1 MGRLRRF
8 VWALTRRKPM
18 DVSDEAPTDL
28 DRCLNTLDLTA
39 MGVGATLGFGLY
51 VLSGEVAA
59 LKAGP
64 GVVLSF
70 MIAAIASTSSALCY
84 AEFAAKV
91 PKSGSAY
98 AYSYIT
104 VGEFVAFVIGW
115 NLTLEHVIGTASL
128 ARGYSGYLGSL
139 FAEVPSELATSQH
152 LNGTQHIAAAASWV
166 PEFMQGY
173 VTHFDWLAFMLT
185 MLVTGLLLLGV
196 QVSSKFQITFASIN
210 LSVACFIFVCG
221 LFKADLHN
229 WQLTKEEIPATAGEG
244 GFLPFGWT
252 GVIAGA
258 GTCFFAFVGF
268 DGIAATAEEVKNP
281 RKAIPNSILWTSAI
295 IFITYSCMATIQT
308 LIWPYWDQKQAA
320 PLPYIFEKLGM
331 HFAKWTILVGVLAG
345 LSTSFVG
352 GFLPLPRILYAM
364 ARDGVI
370 YRLLAIVSKR
380 FKVPYV
386 ATILGGILIAC
397 LASMLEIDQLADML
411 SIGTLAAYSLVS
423 ISVLLLRYEY
433 RKPTSCE
440 NPLPLTL
447 QEAEANLAKIK
458 TMTNRRS
465 ENLQLAAATHN
476 RLLSL
481 AELAKKESSTATQKS
496 GERNTSLE
504 QTTTTDDL
512 SRRPTQE
519 GESLSE
525 RTSDKKPSKHAN
537 NEADDVDDDNGVNRP
552 MDRDERGDLNS
563 TLTCSSS
570 RSSKSTA
577 SSRSSSKSSS
587 SSSSSSSSGSSRQGP
602 NQSVSCSSEDNDDED
617 DGPMSSLSSLSST
630 SSRSL
635 LALFVEGTKK
645 GPNKSDIRR
654 PDEQTTHISRV
665 IILMLVLVTTLLDFA
680 LVFWGPTLGELEI
693 IPVGATILLILATI
707 TLGFLLNRLPRAE
720 PTANSFEVPLVPTI
734 PLFSVIINTYLML
747 NLSVMTWIRFAVWMT
762 IGFFIYF
769 TYGIFKS
776 TGYKDSRCD

>member
-1 MGRLRRF
+1 M
-8 VWALTRRKPM
+8 
-18 DVSDEAPTDL
+18 
-28 DRCLNTLDLTA
+28 
-39 MGVGATLGFGLY
+39 
-51 VLSGEVAA
+51 SG
-59 LKAGP
+59 GQ
-64 GVVLSF
+64 
-70 MIAAIASTSSALCY
+70 
-84 AEFAAKV
+84 
-91 PKSGSAY
+91 
-98 AYSYIT
+98 

-139 FAEVPSELATSQH
+139 FAVPGNHHQQVAGH
-152 LNGTQHIAAAASWV
+152 LNETLAGVHSQLELSSAAAGAEWV
-166 PEFMQGY
+166 PEFMRGY
-173 VTHFDWLAFMLT
+173 VTHFDWLAFLLT

-196 QVSSKFQITFASIN
+196 QVSSKFQITFATIN

-229 WQLTKEEIPATAGEG
+229 WQLTKEEIPASAGSG

-370 YRLLAIVSKR
+370 YRVLAIVSKR
-380 FKVPYV
+380 FKVPVV

-440 NPLPLTL
+440 NPLPLTM

-458 TMTNRRS
+458 TMTSRRS
-465 ENLQLAAATHN
+465 ENLQLAAISGGLLGQAKQAAAGKAQQREAETGGKAAASHELDQDGRRSSSPNTTASDRQPTDGMAAANELEKSATDRN
-476 RLLSL
+476 S
-481 AELAKKESSTATQKS
+481 AT
-496 GERNTSLE
+496 
-504 QTTTTDDL
+504 
-512 SRRPTQE
+512 
-519 GESLSE
+519 
-525 RTSDKKPSKHAN
+525 
-537 NEADDVDDDNGVNRP
+537 
-552 MDRDERGDLNS
+552 
-563 TLTCSSS
+563 TCSRSGSSASKNGANGS
-570 RSSKSTA
+570 RSA
-577 SSRSSSKSSS
+577 SVSASNSSSGSSSKSSTS
-587 SSSSSSSSGSSRQGP
+587 SSSDRSGSS
-602 NQSVSCSSEDNDDED
+602 CSSSDDD
-617 DGPMSSLSSLSST
+617 APMSSLSSLSSV

-635 LALFVEGTKK
+635 LALFVDGTKK
-645 GPNKSDIRR
+645 GPNKSDVRR
-654 PDEQTTHISRV
+654 PDEQTTHISRILILFLV
-665 IILMLVLVTTLLDFA
+665 IVTTLLDFA
-680 LVFWGPTLGELEI
+680 LVIWGPTMNEMEI
-693 IPVGATILLILATI
+693 IPVGSIVFLVVTTIL
-707 TLGFLLNRLPRAE
+707 LGFLLNRLPRAE
-720 PTANSFEVPLVPTI
+720 PTVDSFEVPWVPTI

-769 TYGIFKS
+769 TYGIFRS

>member
-1 MGRLRRF
+1 M
-8 VWALTRRKPM
+8 
-18 DVSDEAPTDL
+18 
-28 DRCLNTLDLTA
+28 
-39 MGVGATLGFGLY
+39 
-51 VLSGEVAA
+51 
-59 LKAGP
+59 
-64 GVVLSF
+64 
-70 MIAAIASTSSALCY
+70 
-84 AEFAAKV
+84 
-91 PKSGSAY
+91 
-98 AYSYIT
+98 
-104 VGEFVAFVIGW
+104 GEFVAFVIGW

-139 FAEVPSELATSQH
+139 FATQPPDRSLGELANAS
-152 LNGTQHIAAAASWV
+152 AAIGHHVGPSGLPATVPPDWV
-166 PEFMQGY
+166 PEFLQDY
-173 VTHFDWLAFMLT
+173 VAHFDWLAFMLT

-196 QVSSKFQITFASIN
+196 QVSSKFQITFATIN
-210 LSVACFIFVCG
+210 LSVAIFIFACG
-221 LFKADLHN
+221 LFKADPHN
-229 WQLTKEEIPATAGEG
+229 WQLTTAEVPASAGAG

-295 IFITYSCMATIQT
+295 IFVTYSCMATIQT

-320 PLPYIFEKLGM
+320 PLPYIFEKLEM

-370 YRLLAIVSKR
+370 YRVLAVVSKR
-380 FKVPYV
+380 FKVPIV
-386 ATILGGILIAC
+386 ATILGGLLIGC

-440 NPLPLTL
+440 DPLPLTMK
-447 QEAEANLAKIK
+447 EAEANLAKIK

-465 ENLQLAAATHN
+465 ESLQLAAATTLKLN
-476 RLLSL
+476 KL
-481 AELAKKESSTATQKS
+481 AEDARRAGAEAEAERERLQRETRQRVARANSGASTTDAGREQGPTSTGQAGGSST
-496 GERNTSLE
+496 R
-504 QTTTTDDL
+504 
-512 SRRPTQE
+512 
-519 GESLSE
+519 
-525 RTSDKKPSKHAN
+525 
-537 NEADDVDDDNGVNRP
+537 
-552 MDRDERGDLNS
+552 
-563 TLTCSSS
+563 TCSSDSGRSGS
-570 RSSKSTA
+570 RSG
-577 SSRSSSKSSS
+577 SSSA
-587 SSSSSSSSGSSRQGP
+587 SSSGSSTLDSSDHQCP
-602 NQSVSCSSEDNDDED
+602 SNSNSSVSDC
-617 DGPMSSLSSLSST
+617 PMSSLSSLSSD

-635 LALFVEGTKK
+635 VALFVEGTKM
-645 GPNKSDIRR
+645 GPNMSETRR

-665 IILMLVLVTTLLDFA
+665 IILLLCVTTTMLDSA
-680 LVFWGPTLGELEI
+680 LVVWGPSLGELEI
-693 IPVGATILLILATI
+693 IPVGSIGLLAFATLL
-707 TLGFLLNRLPRAE
+707 LGYLLNRLPRAA
-720 PTANSFEVPLVPTI
+720 PLANSFEVPLVPTI

-747 NLSVMTWIRFAVWMT
+747 NLSAMTWIRFAVWMT

-769 TYGIFKS
+769 TYGIFRS